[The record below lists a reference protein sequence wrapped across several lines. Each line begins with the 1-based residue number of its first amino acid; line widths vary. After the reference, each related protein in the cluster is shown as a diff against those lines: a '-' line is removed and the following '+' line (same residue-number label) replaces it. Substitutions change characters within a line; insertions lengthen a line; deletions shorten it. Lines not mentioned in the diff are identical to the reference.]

1 MTHRERVLA
10 ALNHR
15 EPDRVPMDVGTARFT
30 GMVRPA
36 YEALRAR
43 LGFGEPGATVD
54 RMQQVVEMDE
64 RILQALD
71 VDVRAFSQNAADRGG
86 DVELADD
93 RYRDEWGVVRRKPPG
108 CYYYELDNPPL
119 AGEITTATI
128 ARYPWPDPTDP
139 GIARGLRE
147 KALRLR
153 DSGYAVMYNA
163 RFNIVHTTQYLRG
176 FEDWYL
182 DLGQNH
188 ELFRCLI
195 NAVTDVMVELNLRTL
210 AEIGDLIDIL
220 AFGDDVGLQDRAV
233 CSVPMY
239 RELIR
244 PAHERVVE
252 TVRAH
257 SPAKILNHTCG
268 SVYRYIEDFISIG
281 IDALNPIQVHARNME
296 PERLKRE
303 FGGRIAF
310 WGGIDS
316 QHVLPHSSP
325 EEVRSE
331 VRRVFDILGPG
342 GGWVLSAVHNIQPD
356 VPPENVLAM
365 FSAGRDCLY
374 APRHAAAEV

>member
-1 MTHRERVLA
+1 M
-10 ALNHR
+10 
-15 EPDRVPMDVGTARFT
+15 
-30 GMVRPA
+30 
-36 YEALRAR
+36 
-43 LGFGEPGATVD
+43 
-54 RMQQVVEMDE
+54 
-64 RILQALD
+64 
-71 VDVRAFSQNAADRGG
+71 
-86 DVELADD
+86 
-93 RYRDEWGVVRRKPPG
+93 
-108 CYYYELDNPPL
+108 
-119 AGEITTATI
+119 
-128 ARYPWPDPTDP
+128 
-139 GIARGLRE
+139 
-147 KALRLR
+147 
-153 DSGYAVMYNA
+153 
-163 RFNIVHTTQYLRG
+163 
-176 FEDWYL
+176 
-182 DLGQNH
+182 
-188 ELFRCLI
+188 
-195 NAVTDVMVELNLRTL
+195 
-210 AEIGDLIDIL
+210 
-220 AFGDDVGLQDRAV
+220 

-257 SPAKILNHTCG
+257 SPAKILYHTCG
-268 SVYRYIEDFISIG
+268 SVYRFIEDFISIG